1 MTNQQLMSKYKE
13 YMDMSKKEGVSKD
26 VFYNKVCWFLDDKI
40 LESNATDWAT
50 AAYAAYRSLTNK

>member
-1 MTNQQLMSKYKE
+1 MSKYKE